1 MTSSPSGDSADI
13 MPQDWS
19 GFFGS
24 TQIRKQVHG
33 PLNRYYGFKS
43 DQWKSLLGK
52 GSSLKTLGKDKLKRP
67 DYGFVTEALEHFKST
82 PIYKHFLF
90 FTQKKGETR
99 HYRGAGREKTLAQAG
114 TGFVGFDS
122 QAEGQKQID
131 RVLGIFAKRRS
142 EAAMKTRAP
151 GRRATMLTT
160 GY

>member
-1 MTSSPSGDSADI
+1 MH
-13 MPQDWS
+13 
-19 GFFGS
+19 GS
-24 TQIRKQVHG
+24 
-33 PLNRYYGFKS
+33 LNRYYGFKS

-52 GSSLKTLGKDKLKRP
+52 GSSLKTLGKDDLKRP
-67 DYGFVTEALEHFKST
+67 EYGFVNEAVEKFKTT
-82 PIYKHFLF
+82 PIYSNFLF
-90 FTQKKGETR
+90 FKRRTGETR

-131 RVLGIFAKRRS
+131 RVLGIFAKRKS